1 MGTTPWRN
9 DTDSA
14 GYAQSAAGEREGKVS
29 FVTSL
34 ISRRTF
40 CRMLAGIAVASPGVA
55 IAQASKA
62 VHRIGIIEIGDPG
75 TPEQLQE
82 ELPPLRDLG
91 WVEGQ
96 NLHVERR
103 YANHRLDA
111 LEPLAQELVRARVEV
126 ILTSGD
132 EIPGAIAQLARQR
145 VQALVLGRR
154 H

>member
-1 MGTTPWRN
+1 
-9 DTDSA
+9 
-14 GYAQSAAGEREGKVS
+14 
-29 FVTSL
+29 
-34 ISRRTF
+34 
-40 CRMLAGIAVASPGVA
+40 MLAGIAVASPGVA